1 MAGSVGDNL
10 DVIGGGEDKLRQL
23 GKSKGFLGK
32 EFLTWL
38 WYQAETTGGSISV
51 TPSNS
56 GGGGGAASEPVQIEL
71 WVDDRVTLEAAIG
84 HVHTQTL
91 KGGDPSQSA
100 EASTALRAGKVVKEM
115 KLGMNVPGIGE
126 ITCVLGADELAPR
139 SLQLPQPADEL
150 HQDEGFSL
158 LSFRLLACEQFCAIL
173 DGLFALFLESR
184 LDQGEYLKVRQDMKQ
199 WVQAR
204 STREQTLLH

>member
-1 MAGSVGDNL
+1 MAESVGDNHE
-10 DVIGGGEDKLRQL
+10 VTGGGEDKLRQL

-38 WYQAETTGGSISV
+38 WYQVETTGGSIAV
-51 TPSNS
+51 TPNS
-56 GGGGGAASEPVQIEL
+56 SGESVSDPVQIEL
-71 WVDDRVTLEAAIG
+71 WIDDRVTLEAAIG

-115 KLGMNVPGIGE
+115 KLGMNIPGIGE

-139 SLQLPQPADEL
+139 SLQLPQPADDL

-158 LSFRLLACEQFCAIL
+158 LSFRLLACEQFCEIL

-199 WVQAR
+199 WVQER

>member
-1 MAGSVGDNL
+1 MAESVGDNHE
-10 DVIGGGEDKLRQL
+10 VTGGGEDKLRQL

-38 WYQAETTGGSISV
+38 WYQVETTGGSIAV
-51 TPSNS
+51 TPNS
-56 GGGGGAASEPVQIEL
+56 SGESVSDPVQIEL
-71 WVDDRVTLEAAIG
+71 WIDDRVTLEAAIG

-115 KLGMNVPGIGE
+115 KLGMNIPGIGE

-139 SLQLPQPADEL
+139 SLQLPQPADDL

-158 LSFRLLACEQFCAIL
+158 LSFRLLACEQFCETL

-199 WVQAR
+199 WVQER

>member
-1 MAGSVGDNL
+1 MSSLVDDSL
-10 DVIGGGEDKLRQL
+10 DKTGVVEDKLRQL
-23 GKSKGFLGK
+23 GKSKGFLGR

-38 WYQAETTGGSISV
+38 WYQAETSGGSIAVASV
-51 TPSNS
+51 GSESNDFTQ
-56 GGGGGAASEPVQIEL
+56 VDI
-71 WVDDRVTLEAAIG
+71 WVDDRVTLEASIG

-100 EASTALRAGKVVKEM
+100 EASTALRFGKVVKEM
-115 KLGMNVPGIGE
+115 KLGMNIPGIGE
-126 ITCVLGADELAPR
+126 STCVLSADELSPR

-150 HQDEGFSL
+150 HQEEGFSL

-184 LDQGEYLKVRQDMKQ
+184 LDQDEYLKVRQDMKQ
-199 WVQAR
+199 WVQDR
-204 STREQTLLH
+204 SNREQTLLH